1 MPAHCSGSGMW
12 SRSTYLRHA
21 ALTLISGVM
30 LVPFY
35 WVIKT
40 AVTDENIYAYPPR
53 LLPENPHLFNFVDVW
68 YLIPFPRYL
77 LNSLIVSALVVACN
91 VVFNAMAGYALTK
104 RFPGRQAILLLFLS
118 CMLIPFQA
126 TIIPA
131 YLITAKLGLLNSYL
145 GLALPLLS
153 TIVSI
158 FVFKAAFEAVPPSL
172 VDAARIDG
180 LSEGR
185 IIFRVLMP
193 LSRAALAT
201 NVVLSFIWSWNA
213 FLWPLIITRE
223 PSMQTLP
230 LGLARFLSYLE
241 DTTGALYAFAV
252 MVLAPSIFVFL
263 MAQKEFIRG
272 LTSGATK
279 G

>member
-1 MPAHCSGSGMW
+1 MRRAPTW
-12 SRSTYLRHA
+12 PRHA
-21 ALTLISGVM
+21 IMVVVSFLM

-35 WVIKT
+35 WVLKT
-40 AVTDENIYAYPPR
+40 SLTGENIYAYPPHIV
-53 LLPENPHLFNFVDVW
+53 PVDPHLFHYVDVW

-77 LNSLIVSALVVACN
+77 LNSVIVTTMAICGNLL
-91 VVFNAMAGYALTK
+91 FNTAAGYALTK
-104 RFPGRQAILLLFLS
+104 QFPGRRWVVLLFLS

-131 YLITAKLGLLNSYL
+131 YLITAKMGLLNTYF
-145 GLALPLLS
+145 GLAFPMLS
-153 TIVSI
+153 TIVCI
-158 FVFKAAFEAVPPSL
+158 FVFKAAFEAVPKSL
-172 VDAARIDG
+172 IDAARIDG
-180 LSEGR
+180 LSEWR
-185 IIFRVLMP
+185 IIAKVLLP
-193 LSRAALAT
+193 LSKPAIAT
-201 NVVLSFIWSWNA
+201 NVILSFIWSWNN
-213 FLWPLIITRE
+213 FLWPLLITRD
-223 PSMQTLP
+223 PNMQTLP
-230 LGLARFLSYLE
+230 LGLARFLSYME